1 MKLEQIKLI
10 NGIHK
15 WLWDRIN
22 AHSMFI
28 KSVMCTSENDI
39 VNWNSLSTF
48 VELREDLPFVLE
60 SPARSYKPFANVS
73 LIKEGT
79 PRFTFSIV
87 KYYRRTSEPTELW
100 TLHPEH
106 CCIQFVDNYNDCNT
120 FDTVIFNMSNDGTLN
135 IEKCDEIEEHY
146 QGDTDK
152 LNAFIDT
159 LIKSIRGLFEDDKYV
174 TAEKTKTEISQCTIQ
189 GIRTIPTFDMQ
200 TYPVGSFI
208 EVTLDHGPLCYCNS
222 MFHRDDDVTNDH
234 TENGDGVY
242 WSIGHTYRCIIANYL
257 NCGTHMVTQATSNVF
272 GVREIGIEAQD
283 VADGKIKINLIL

>member
-10 NGIHK
+10 NGIHE
-15 WLWDRIN
+15 WLWNRIN
-22 AHSMFI
+22 ARSAFI
-28 KSVMCTSENDI
+28 NSTMRTSDNDI
-39 VNWNSLSTF
+39 VNWDSLSTA
-48 VELREDLPFVLE
+48 VEIREDLPFVLE

-73 LIKEGT
+73 LMKEGS

-120 FDTVIFNMSNDGTLN
+120 LDVVIFNMSNDGTLN
-135 IEKCDEIEEHY
+135 IEKCDEIE
-146 QGDTDK
+146 GCNDK
-152 LNAFIDT
+152 LDAFIDT
-159 LIKSIRGLFEDDKYV
+159 LIKSMKRLFDDDK
-174 TAEKTKTEISQCTIQ
+174 TETSQCTIQ
-189 GIRTIPTFDMQ
+189 GIRTISTFDTQ

-208 EVTLDHGPLCYCNS
+208 EVTLDHGPLCYC
-222 MFHRDDDVTNDH
+222 DD
-234 TENGDGVY
+234 ENGDGAY